1 MSHDRRLGLV
11 LGAGVA
17 RGWAHIGVLQAL
29 AEIGVRPDVVCG
41 CSSGAIVGASYVT
54 GRLDRLAERV
64 SKLKLREVLGTL
76 DFSLAGGGLVEGRRL
91 ISFFRDTIDDVAI
104 ETLSLAFGV
113 VATDLMSGREQW
125 LTSGAIIDAVRA
137 SVGLPGVLVPISTR
151 GRWLVDG
158 AMVNPLPVS
167 LCRALGADVI
177 IGVSLNGNLFSAPQR
192 EPALLE
198 PPRPNGH
205 SAWLRRLSLG
215 KGFRSRRIHPEEP
228 VLTRPKAP
236 ARPGYFDVM
245 TRTVLIAQ
253 DFVSRVRMAADPVDM
268 LIAPALADIGLMEF
282 HRGAEAIAAGRAATI
297 AASKEIMGIIERT
310 GTRRDPS

>member
-1 MSHDRRLGLV
+1 M

-64 SKLKLREVLGTL
+64 RKLKLREVLGTL
-76 DFSLAGGGLVEGRRL
+76 DFSLVGGGLVEGRRL

-104 ETLSLAFGV
+104 ETLTPAFGA
-113 VATDLMSGREQW
+113 VATDLMTGREQW

-137 SVGLPGVLVPISTR
+137 SAGLPGVLVPISTR

-192 EPALLE
+192 EPPLLE
-198 PPRPNGH
+198 PPTVGPNGH

-215 KGFRSRRIHPEEP
+215 KAFRSRRIHPEEP
-228 VLTRPKAP
+228 VPTRPKP
-236 ARPGYFDVM
+236 PTRFDVM
-245 TRTVLIAQ
+245 TKTVLIAQ

-268 LIAPALADIGLMEF
+268 LIAPAVADIGLMEF

-297 AASKEIMGIIERT
+297 AASKEIVAIMERI
-310 GTRRDPS
+310 GTERDPS

>member
-1 MSHDRRLGLV
+1 MSYDRRLGLV

-104 ETLSLAFGV
+104 ETLTPAFGA
-113 VATDLMSGREQW
+113 VATDLMTGREQW

-137 SVGLPGVLVPISTR
+137 SAGLPGVLVPISTR

-177 IGVSLNGNLFSAPQR
+177 IGVSLNGIFSRLRSASHHSWNHLPWHQMVTQRGCDGCHWARPFARGRSIPRSPCRHAPR
-192 EPALLE
+192 
-198 PPRPNGH
+198 
-205 SAWLRRLSLG
+205 LRR
-215 KGFRSRRIHPEEP
+215 
-228 VLTRPKAP
+228 AP
-236 ARPGYFDVM
+236 
-245 TRTVLIAQ
+245 
-253 DFVSRVRMAADPVDM
+253 
-268 LIAPALADIGLMEF
+268 
-282 HRGAEAIAAGRAATI
+282 
-297 AASKEIMGIIERT
+297 
-310 GTRRDPS
+310 GTSMS